1 VPGLDSDSNDKWG
14 ATLGNKVFVW
24 RSAVGVD
31 ANGGLIF
38 VGGNGLNAKTLGD
51 VLVRAGAVR
60 AMELDINSQWVSYY
74 LYDQVD
80 PTNANA
86 VAGRKLL
93 PDMQRAEDRY
103 LQPGE
108 RDFVALFAR

>member
-1 VPGLDSDSNDKWG
+1 
-14 ATLGNKVFVW
+14 
-24 RSAVGVD
+24 
-31 ANGGLIF
+31 
-38 VGGNGLNAKTLGD
+38 
-51 VLVRAGAVR
+51 
-60 AMELDINSQWVSYY
+60 MELDINSQWVSYY

-80 PTNANA
+80 PANANA

-108 RDFVALFAR
+108 RDFVALFSR

>member
-1 VPGLDSDSNDKWG
+1 
-14 ATLGNKVFVW
+14 
-24 RSAVGVD
+24 VD

-60 AMELDINSQWVSYY
+60 AMELDINSQWVAYY
-74 LYDQVD
+74 TYDQIY
-80 PTNANA
+80 PTAPEG
-86 VAGRKLL
+86 VAGHKLL
-93 PDMQRAEDRY
+93 PDMQRGEDRY

-108 RDFVALFAR
+108 RDFIALFAR

>member
-1 VPGLDSDSNDKWG
+1 
-14 ATLGNKVFVW
+14 VFVW

-31 ANGGLIF
+31 ANGGLIY

-74 LYDQVD
+74 VYDQVFPYN
-80 PTNANA
+80 PTA
-86 VAGRKLL
+86 VKGRKLL
-93 PDMQRAEDRY
+93 PDMQRGDDRY

-108 RDFVALFAR
+108 RDFFALFAR